1 MEHSK
6 MLKMKMKKR
15 YKAMIIIGSFLLA
28 VILVFVCLD
37 GTFLPR
43 KYNSVWS
50 DKYIAQLESDQ
61 SRMIAYGIRAASS
74 HNSQPW
80 LVKAIA
86 SDTIELY
93 ADMDKAL
100 PAVDGDFKQFLIS
113 QGTFIERYKEAA
125 SHYGYAVEITYSDPD
140 LTDTMPLI
148 ATIKVRKEADAD
160 VDTDAEAVTADIVS
174 SSTYASGKTD
184 GNTDFEKTLQKCVA
198 AYPGFSYTILESDND
213 VEKMK
218 GLLLE
223 GTVVESKDEA
233 ATKELLHVF
242 RWTEWEKNDFRYG
255 LSLNTLP
262 GIIKP
267 FIQPIMKA
275 SSNNWQAFGDS
286 SISQFK
292 DRLALQTKYILIK
305 CANPDSLAYI
315 QSGQIYQQ
323 LIAEETQYDLR
334 PAMQLL
340 ENFDAMKSLNVQ
352 FQQEY
357 GTDGEVVFIIGV
369 QEKTSAS
376 AAGNPRQLVADIL
389 IG

>member
-1 MEHSK
+1 
-6 MLKMKMKKR
+6 MLKIKMKKR

-43 KYNSVWS
+43 KYDSVWS
-50 DKYIAQLESDQ
+50 DKYIAQLENDQ

-86 SDTIELY
+86 SDTIALY

-100 PAVDGDFKQFLIS
+100 PAVDGDFKQLLMS

-140 LTDTMPLI
+140 FTDTMPLI
-148 ATIKVRKEADAD
+148 ATITVRKDAD
-160 VDTDAEAVTADIVS
+160 VNTDAEAVTADIVS

-184 GNTDFEKTLQKCVA
+184 KDTDFEKTLDQCVA
-198 AYPGFSYTILESDND
+198 AYPGFSYTILASDTD

-242 RWTEWEKNDFRYG
+242 RWTEWDKNEYRYG

-267 FIQPIMKA
+267 FIEPIMKA

-286 SISQFK
+286 SISQCK

-305 CANPDSLAYI
+305 CDAPDSLAYI
-315 QSGQIYQQ
+315 QSGEIYQQ
-323 LIAEETQYDLR
+323 LIAEENQYDLR

-340 ENFDAMKSLNVQ
+340 ENFAAMKSLNVQ

-357 GTDGEVVFIIGV
+357 GADGEVVFIIGV
-369 QEKTSAS
+369 QEKTGAS

>member
-1 MEHSK
+1 
-6 MLKMKMKKR
+6 MLKIKMKKR

-43 KYNSVWS
+43 KYDSVWS
-50 DKYIAQLESDQ
+50 DKYIAQLENDQ

-86 SDTIELY
+86 SDTIALY

-100 PAVDGDFKQFLIS
+100 PAVDGDFKQFLMS
-113 QGTFIERYKEAA
+113 QGTFIEKYKEAA

-140 LTDTMPLI
+140 FTDTMPLI
-148 ATIKVRKEADAD
+148 ATITVRKDAD
-160 VDTDAEAVTADIVS
+160 VNTDAEAVTADIVS

-184 GNTDFEKTLQKCVA
+184 KDTDFEKTLDQCVA
-198 AYPGFSYTILESDND
+198 AYPGFSYTILASDTD

-242 RWTEWEKNDFRYG
+242 RWTEWDKNEYRYG

-267 FIQPIMKA
+267 FIEPIMKA

-286 SISQFK
+286 SISQCK

-305 CANPDSLAYI
+305 CDAPDSLAYI
-315 QSGQIYQQ
+315 QSGEIYQQ
-323 LIAEETQYDLR
+323 LIAEENQYDLR

-340 ENFDAMKSLNVQ
+340 ENFAAMKSLNVQ

-357 GTDGEVVFIIGV
+357 GADGEVVFIIGV
-369 QEKTSAS
+369 QEKTGAS

>member
-1 MEHSK
+1 
-6 MLKMKMKKR
+6 MLKIKMKKR

-28 VILVFVCLD
+28 VILIFVCLD

-43 KYNSVWS
+43 KYDSVWS
-50 DKYIAQLESDQ
+50 DKYIGQLGNDK

-80 LVKAIA
+80 LVKAIS

-100 PAVDGDFKQFLIS
+100 PAVDGDFKQFLMS
-113 QGTFIERYKEAA
+113 QGTFIERYTEVA
-125 SHYGYAVEITYSDPD
+125 SQYGYGVEITYSEPD
-140 LTDTMPLI
+140 FTDKLPLI
-148 ATIKVRKEADAD
+148 ATIKVHKDA
-160 VDTDAEAVTADIVS
+160 DTDAGTADIVS

-184 GNTDFEKTLQKCVA
+184 GNTDFEKTLEQCIA
-198 AYPGFSYTILESDND
+198 AYPGFSYIILESDTD
-213 VEKMK
+213 VEKIK
-218 GLLLE
+218 GMLLE

-233 ATKELLHVF
+233 ATKELLNVF

-262 GIIKP
+262 GIIMP
-267 FIQPIMKA
+267 FIQPIMKSS
-275 SSNNWQAFGDS
+275 SSNWEAFGDS
-286 SISQFK
+286 SIKQFK

-305 CANPDSLAYI
+305 CEAPGNLAYI
-315 QSGQIYQQ
+315 QSGQIYQE

-340 ENFDAMKSLNVQ
+340 ENFDAMKSLHMQ

-357 GTDGEVVFIIGV
+357 GADGEVVMIICV
-369 QEKTSAS
+369 QEKTSTP

-389 IG
+389 IQ